1 MEKIF
6 ISYSRVDRQ
15 IADKIKSNLTAMAE
29 TVWIDRDE
37 IIGGELWRAQIV
49 EAIENCNTFILVLS
63 STSVKSKYVLQ
74 ELNVA
79 DTERKRILPVKIES
93 VEIPKEMKLQL
104 SGLQKI
110 DLSRKDGWKTL
121 LKSI

>member
-6 ISYSRVDRQ
+6 ISYSRVDRH
-15 IADKIKSNLTAMAE
+15 AAEKIKSRLTVAGE

-37 IIGGELWRAQIV
+37 ITGGELWRAQIV
-49 EAIENCNTFILVLS
+49 EAIENCDTFILVIS
-63 STSVKSKYVLQ
+63 QNSVKSKYVLQ
-74 ELNVA
+74 ELNIA
-79 DTERKRILPVKIES
+79 DSERKRIVPVEIEP

-104 SGLQKI
+104 SGLQTI
-110 DLSRKDGWKTL
+110 DLTHEDGWRTL